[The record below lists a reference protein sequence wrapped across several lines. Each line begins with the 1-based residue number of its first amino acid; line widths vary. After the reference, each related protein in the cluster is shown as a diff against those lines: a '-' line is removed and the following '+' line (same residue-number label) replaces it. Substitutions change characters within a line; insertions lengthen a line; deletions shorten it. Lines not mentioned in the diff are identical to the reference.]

1 MMSQTGEVSKT
12 SIKEILLAKGSH
24 VYTIDP
30 DATLQDVVEELV
42 QHNIGALVVRHRD
55 PDRGEKI
62 LGIITERDILRR
74 CAYSTGPLSE
84 VRVSEVMSRN
94 LITAQPDDTVAHAL
108 QLMTIHRVRHLP
120 IVLDGQLVGIIS
132 IGDAVKA
139 QLEHLMLENR
149 FMKDYIQG

>member
-1 MMSQTGEVSKT
+1 MTL
-12 SIKEILLAKGSH
+12 KEILGQKGSH

-42 QHNIGALVVRHRD
+42 QHNIGALVVCRRD
-55 PDRGEKI
+55 PEQGQENI

-74 CAYSTGPLSE
+74 CAFSDRPLKD
-84 VRVSEVMSRN
+84 VRVEEVMSRN
-94 LITAQPDDTVAHAL
+94 LITARPDHTIEQAM
-108 QLMTIHRVRHLP
+108 QIMTNNRIRHLP
-120 IVLDGQLVGIIS
+120 VVVDGRLVGIIS

-139 QLEHLMLENR
+139 ELEQLAIENR